1 MLFSRAVNGRD
12 FCRLGE
18 RHMVHKTGPS
28 KEKNSFSLLAIVT
41 EAGTLG
47 LTLAIC
53 LIAGVYIGRYIDS
66 IMETSP
72 WGLICCSFLGAVTGF
87 WSLYKKALRYMK
99 EDNQNRHGSHTNQK
113 DTGGPD

>member
-1 MLFSRAVNGRD
+1 
-12 FCRLGE
+12 
-18 RHMVHKTGPS
+18 MVHKTEPS
-28 KEKNSFSLLAIVT
+28 KEKRSFSILAIVA

-47 LTLAIC
+47 ITLAIC
-53 LIAGVYIGRYIDS
+53 LIAGVFIGGYIDNR
-66 IMETSP
+66 MNTSP

-99 EDNQNRHGSHTNQK
+99 EDNQNRHGSRTNQK